1 MRKTI
6 QKLAIETIKKKAMS
20 EFSGGKDKS
29 NHADTVIRNHVVWSM
44 GAGFIPVIIADVFA
58 VTALQLDMIRQLCR
72 VYEVDF
78 AETQGKAIV
87 TSLTSATIARITA
100 SSVTKMIPVV
110 GSMLGGVTVSAFAGA
125 STYALGQVFKKHFEL
140 GGTILD
146 FDTARLKKL
155 YQEQFEKGRKIVE
168 DLARQQKGE
177 SGVSDPIIVDVQ
189 PQAPAEAPAS
199 AQTEVNPPEIRT
211 DVVSQLKALAA
222 LKAEGVLTE
231 EEFVQMK
238 RKLIEG

>member
-1 MRKTI
+1 
-6 QKLAIETIKKKAMS
+6 MS
-20 EFSGGKDKS
+20 EFSGGTDKS

-72 VYEVDF
+72 VYGVDF

-110 GSMLGGVTVSAFAGA
+110 GSMLGGVTVSVFAGA
-125 STYALGQVFKKHFEL
+125 STYALGQVFKKHFEM

-168 DLARQQKGE
+168 DLARQSKDQ
-177 SGVSDPIIVDVQ
+177 SGVSDPIVVDIQ
-189 PQAPAEAPAS
+189 PQAPAAEPQETV
-199 AQTEVNPPEIRT
+199 QTPDIRT
-211 DVVSQLKALAA
+211 DVVAQLKELAA
-222 LKAEGVLTE
+222 LKAQGVLTE
-231 EEFVQMK
+231 EEFAQMK
-238 RKLIEG
+238 RKLIAG

>member
-20 EFSGGKDKS
+20 EFSGGTDKS

-72 VYEVDF
+72 VYGVDF

-110 GSMLGGVTVSAFAGA
+110 GSMLGGVTVSVFAGA
-125 STYALGQVFKKHFEL
+125 STYALGQVFKKHFEM

-168 DLARQQKGE
+168 DLARQSKDQ
-177 SGVSDPIIVDVQ
+177 SGVSDPIVVDIQ
-189 PQAPAEAPAS
+189 PQAPAAEPQETV
-199 AQTEVNPPEIRT
+199 QTPDIRT
-211 DVVSQLKALAA
+211 DVVAQLKELAA
-222 LKAEGVLTE
+222 LKAQGVLTE
-231 EEFVQMK
+231 EEFAQMK
-238 RKLIEG
+238 RKLIAG

>member
-1 MRKTI
+1 
-6 QKLAIETIKKKAMS
+6 MS